1 MAGLKRRHG
10 PFFRIAARGAP
21 IETSLKTQEVRMTS
35 AANPLGVGVAAPAP
49 LGVRMLDQ
57 LASGKSIDHI
67 AQTRNYTRLRVE
79 KFLRAELKAIAIRPA
94 RDYAKIQ
101 IRRLDAL
108 TGKLTEMADKG
119 DLGAV
124 DRLLKVLDRLDRYHG
139 FSARALPDAAQGEIS
154 YDRLYK
160 KIFHA
165 ARNHDAAQ
173 SHS

>member
-1 MAGLKRRHG
+1 MTN
-10 PFFRIAARGAP
+10 PPSVGAP
-21 IETSLKTQEVRMTS
+21 
-35 AANPLGVGVAAPAP
+35 VG
-49 LGVRMLDQ
+49 GRMLDQ

-67 AQTRNYTRLRVE
+67 AETRNYTRLRVE
-79 KFLRAELKAIAIRPA
+79 KFLRAELQAVSIRPA

-101 IRRLDAL
+101 IRRLDAML
-108 TGKLTEMADKG
+108 GKLTEMAEAG
-119 DLGAV
+119 DLGAF

-139 FSARALPDAAQGEIS
+139 FTARSLPDAARGEIS

-173 SHS
+173 PNP